1 MNESS
6 ESAGDPGTDTSRDRK
21 TDAPPYRFI
30 LLIGSILFA
39 WAALLAAGA
48 VWSGDAYR
56 RAIVILASMS
66 CFLAVWAVALWFK
79 KKRS

>member
-1 MNESS
+1 
-6 ESAGDPGTDTSRDRK
+6 
-21 TDAPPYRFI
+21 
-30 LLIGSILFA
+30 LIGSILFA

>member
-6 ESAGDPGTDTSRDRK
+6 QPASDPGTDKRRDRK
-21 TDAPPYRFI
+21 TDASPYRFI

-56 RAIVILASMS
+56 RAIVILASMG
-66 CFLAVWAVALWFK
+66 CFLAVWAVALWLK
-79 KKRS
+79 KIRS